1 MKQSGLSHKIALIT
15 GAGQGIGQAV
25 AKRLA
30 DEGAIIAAVDTN
42 EDQLQSTVQKLN
54 DKGIHAFAYL
64 GDITDQASV
73 QHIVDQIEKQLGP
86 IYLLVN
92 VAGILRISSID
103 QISTDDWHQTFAV
116 NTHGLFYVS
125 QAVST
130 YMMKRSEGV
139 IVTVSSN
146 AGAIPR
152 MNMAAYAA
160 SKAAATSF
168 TKTLGLELA
177 TYGIRCNV
185 VSPGSTATPMQWAL
199 WSDEQGA
206 DQVIKGSLET
216 YKTGIPLQ
224 KIADPQQIADAV
236 IFFASEQSSH
246 ITMQNLTIDGGA
258 TLGI

>member
-1 MKQSGLSHKIALIT
+1 M
-15 GAGQGIGQAV
+15 
-25 AKRLA
+25 
-30 DEGAIIAAVDTN
+30 
-42 EDQLQSTVQKLN
+42 
-54 DKGIHAFAYL
+54 
-64 GDITDQASV
+64 
-73 QHIVDQIEKQLGP
+73 
-86 IYLLVN
+86 
-92 VAGILRISSID
+92 
-103 QISTDDWHQTFAV
+103 
-116 NTHGLFYVS
+116 
-125 QAVST
+125 
-130 YMMKRSEGV
+130 
-139 IVTVSSN
+139 TVSSN

-177 TYGIRCNV
+177 AHGIRCNV

-199 WSDEQGA
+199 WPDEQGEN
-206 DQVIKGSLET
+206 QVIKGSLET

-224 KIADPQQIADAV
+224 KIADPQNIADAV

>member
-1 MKQSGLSHKIALIT
+1 MKYSGLSQKIVLIT

-25 AKRLA
+25 AQKLA
-30 DEGAIIAAVDTN
+30 EEGAIIAAVDAN
-42 EDQLQSTVQKLN
+42 KDQLQSTVQQMN
-54 DKGIHAFAYL
+54 DEGIRAFAYPC
-64 GDITDQASV
+64 DISDQTSV
-73 QHIVDQIEKQLGP
+73 QRIVSQIEQQLGP

-92 VAGILRISSID
+92 VAGILRIGSID
-103 QISTDDWHQTFAV
+103 QLRADDWQQTFAV
-116 NTHGLFYVS
+116 NTHGVFYVS
-125 QAVST
+125 QAVSKF
-130 YMMKRSEGV
+130 MMKRTEGI

-160 SKAAATSF
+160 SKAAATTF

-177 TYGIRCNV
+177 AYGIRCNV

-199 WSDEQGA
+199 WSDEQGE
-206 DQVIKGSLET
+206 DRVIKGSLET

-224 KIADPQQIADAV
+224 KIADPHNIADAV
-236 IFFASEQSSH
+236 LFFASDQASH

>member
-1 MKQSGLSHKIALIT
+1 MKHSGLSQKIALIT

-30 DEGAIIAAVDTN
+30 EEGAIIAAVDAN
-42 EDQLQSTVQKLN
+42 EKQLQSTVRQMN
-54 DKGIHAFAYL
+54 DDGIRAFAYP

-103 QISTDDWHQTFAV
+103 QLSADDWQQTFSV
-116 NTHGLFYVS
+116 NTHGVFYVS
-125 QAVST
+125 QVVSK

-177 TYGIRCNV
+177 AYGIRCNV

-199 WSDEQGA
+199 WADEQGE

-216 YKTGIPLQ
+216 YKAGIPLQ
-224 KIADPQQIADAV
+224 KIADPQNIADAV

>member
-1 MKQSGLSHKIALIT
+1 MKQSGLSNKIALIT

-54 DKGIHAFAYL
+54 DKGIRAFAYL

>member
-1 MKQSGLSHKIALIT
+1 MKFSGLSQKIALVT

-25 AKRLA
+25 AQRLA
-30 DEGAIIAAVDTN
+30 EEGAIIAAVDAN
-42 EDQLQSTVQKLN
+42 EERLQSTVQQMSA
-54 DKGIHAFAYL
+54 KGFHVFAYP
-64 GDITDQASV
+64 GDISDQTSV
-73 QHIVDQIEKQLGP
+73 QNIVTQIEQQLGP

-92 VAGILRISSID
+92 VAGILRMGSIEHLRA
-103 QISTDDWHQTFAV
+103 DDWQQTFAV
-116 NTHGLFYVS
+116 NTHGVFYVS
-125 QAVST
+125 QAVSK
-130 YMMKRSEGV
+130 YMMKRTEGV

-146 AGAIPR
+146 AGDIPR

-160 SKAAATSF
+160 SKAASTSF

-177 TYGIRCNV
+177 SYGIRCNV

-206 DQVIKGSLET
+206 DHVIKGSLET

-224 KIADPQQIADAV
+224 KIADPQNIADAV
-236 IFFASEQSSH
+236 LFFASEQASH

>member
-1 MKQSGLSHKIALIT
+1 MKYNGLSQKIALIT

-30 DEGAIIAAVDTN
+30 EEGAIIAAVDAN
-42 EDQLQSTVQKLN
+42 EEQLQSTVQQMK
-54 DKGIHAFAYL
+54 DEGIRGFAYP
-64 GDITDQASV
+64 GDITDQTSV

-103 QISTDDWHQTFAV
+103 QLSADDWQQTFAV
-116 NTHGLFYVS
+116 NTHGVFYVS
-125 QAVST
+125 QAVSK

-177 TYGIRCNV
+177 TYGIRCNI

-199 WSDEQGA
+199 WSDEQGEI
-206 DQVIKGSLET
+206 QVIKGSLET

-224 KIADPQQIADAV
+224 KIADPQNIADAV